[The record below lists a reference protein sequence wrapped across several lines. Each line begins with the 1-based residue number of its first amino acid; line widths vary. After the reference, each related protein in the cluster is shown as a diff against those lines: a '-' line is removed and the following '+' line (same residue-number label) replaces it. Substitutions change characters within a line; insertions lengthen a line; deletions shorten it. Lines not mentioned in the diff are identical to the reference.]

1 MSNQQTPAEPTLIS
15 PADARA
21 LIDAGALLIDVR
33 EHQETA
39 AGHAPGATFM
49 PLQSFTP
56 QALPVDRTL
65 VFICRSGARSMAAAS
80 ALTELGFTTY
90 NVTGGMG
97 AWAAM
102 GLPVIAED
110 GTPGRVI

>member
-1 MSNQQTPAEPTLIS
+1 MITSQTAVAPILIS
-15 PADARA
+15 PAEVGS
-21 LIDAGALLIDVR
+21 LVEAGGLLIDVR

-39 AGHAPGATFM
+39 AGHAPGATLM
-49 PLQSFTP
+49 PLQSFQP
-56 QALPVDRTL
+56 QHLPVDREL
-65 VFICRSGARSMAAAS
+65 IVICRSGARSMAAAR
-80 ALTELGFTTY
+80 ALAQMGFSTY

-102 GLPVIAED
+102 GLPVVAED